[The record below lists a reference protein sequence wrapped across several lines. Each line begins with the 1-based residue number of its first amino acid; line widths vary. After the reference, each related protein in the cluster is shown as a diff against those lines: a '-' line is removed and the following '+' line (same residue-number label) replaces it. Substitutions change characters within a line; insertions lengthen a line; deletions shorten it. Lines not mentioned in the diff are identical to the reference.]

1 MLHKKESAEDVLDP
15 LRIER
20 EMAQLKGCLLLLMV
34 FMYDVIWRYLQLYLE
49 VSRLV
54 DIQNRILILTGGALS
69 QIGAIE
75 RLIEKLHGIL

>member
-1 MLHKKESAEDVLDP
+1 MM
-15 LRIER
+15 RILYIE
-20 EMAQLKGCLLLLMV
+20 LKGCLLLLMV